1 MVRGARVLPETHR
14 DSQSN
19 HKELKGGCLTKAF
32 FWFMPPKSRRTLA
45 TQAPTQ
51 AHENPLPRGL
61 DVDEMTAWGKVGP
74 QMASQGMHF
83 AWLSAASKAEKG
95 KNWGMKKAG
104 KSRPF
109 HCVSKRRSDDRHL
122 DGTQAFWSLLYFVG
136 DHVVFGDV
144 AIA

>member
-1 MVRGARVLPETHR
+1 
-14 DSQSN
+14 
-19 HKELKGGCLTKAF
+19 
-32 FWFMPPKSRRTLA
+32 MPPKSRRTLA

-61 DVDEMTAWGKVGP
+61 DVDEMTAWGEVEP